1 MATDDDDKKSTF
13 FRKSNSCL
21 WTATGI
27 VIIYAVWSLLLLI
40 LTASGHLLN
49 SQSFECVNSQED
61 VTRLRREAR
70 LVYLGSGLSMA
81 VCLLLLLEF
90 WRKKGFYLTAIFTS
104 TTCLLVVIIVS
115 SVYSYKDEK
124 QELQEFEKRYLALLP
139 LKDTPSNTQN
149 QLNENVCHEINNVHR
164 WQAEFKCCGLQSYQ
178 DWKSPTPDTCLCDGK
193 DNSSGCVG
201 VGDLLVYEKPCLPTV
216 LSLLRKRS
224 STLWIIMIVWMTMV
238 GVFPG
243 FFALLALMSAL
254 YVFYMLVVEEC
265 VEKFRYWIY
274 KKRGGEDMVPV
285 VFIRKNNDDETREDN
300 VDDGDAKESGE
311 VGGAVLDI
319 EEGTNEQ
326 REGQEAAEDFD
337 DDNAVSIIL
346 MSELQKLQ
354 EELDPPPVQHTVQC
368 LCIIPCKPKDFYTIR
383 IEEGSPLLP
392 KNAKLVD
399 ADKPTGHCVWARGH
413 HVFSVKHI
421 VWPSERTPSHSLL
434 PS

>member
-90 WRKKGFYLTAIFTS
+90 WRKKGFYGQIMTF
-104 TTCLLVVIIVS
+104 S
-115 SVYSYKDEK
+115 SFHL

-139 LKDTPSNTQN
+139 LKDTPSNIQN

-201 VGDLLVYEKPCLPTV
+201 VGDLLVYEK
-216 LSLLRKRS
+216 
-224 STLWIIMIVWMTMV
+224 MTMV

-265 VEKFRYWIY
+265 VGKFRYWIY

-346 MSELQKLQ
+346 MSELTKLQ